1 MSETFLFQDPKIK
14 TLDLSVR
21 DARSAPFSLHGLYKP
36 ADGGLFRR
44 MPDEVAAR
52 VSPRVHYL
60 HTHTAGARLR
70 FVTNSKVIAVG
81 AVAEV
86 PPEDVSSR
94 TAAFAPGGAFCFSLY
109 ADGRLCRVLWP
120 ESFIQRG
127 AAIDLGIGNGR
138 SESLYEFGS
147 AEPREITLCFPCFL
161 KISALYIGLAKGAS
175 LAAAKPYV
183 NQKPVVFYG
192 SSITQGC
199 CASHPGNIY
208 QNVLSRKLNFDYIDL
223 GFSGAAKAEDAVI
236 DYLCTLDPCM
246 LVFDYDHNAKTPEL
260 LQETHL
266 PALRKL
272 RAAHP
277 KIPFILLSRPDCAPT
292 PEEVRRRIEVV
303 EASYR
308 ALLADGCGPV
318 HFINGMDIF
327 RSHDPDMMILDG
339 THPTDFG
346 FYCMAEA
353 LYAVM
358 KPYFA

>member
-1 MSETFLFQDPKIK
+1 MTDAFTFHDPAIGA
-14 TLDLSVR
+14 LDLSVF
-21 DARSAPFSLHGLYKP
+21 DARQAPFTLHGLYKP
-36 ADGGLFRR
+36 QNGGLFRR
-44 MPDEVAAR
+44 MPEDVAAR

-60 HTHTAGARLR
+60 HTHPAGARLR
-70 FVTNSKVIAVG
+70 FTTNSSVIAVG
-81 AVAEV
+81 ATVEA
-86 PPEDVSSR
+86 PPDDISSR
-94 TAAFAPGGAFCFSLY
+94 TAAYAPGGAFGFSLY
-109 ADGRLCRVLWP
+109 ADGKLCRAVWQ
-120 ESFIQRG
+120 ESFIQHG
-127 AAIDLGIGNGR
+127 AAIDLGIGSGR
-138 SESLYEFGS
+138 FEGMMNFG
-147 AEPREITLCFPCFL
+147 EGKPREITLCLPYFL
-161 KISALYIGLAKGAS
+161 NISALYIGLDKDAS
-175 LAAAKPYV
+175 LTAAKPYV
-183 NQKPVVFYG
+183 NEKPVVFYG

-208 QNVLSRKLNFDYIDL
+208 QNILSRRLNIDYLNL
-223 GFSGAAKAEDAVI
+223 GFSGAAKAEDAIV

-246 LVFDYDHNAKTPEL
+246 MVFDYDHNAKTPEAL
-260 LQETHL
+260 AQTHL

-277 KIPFILLSRPDCAPT
+277 EIPFILLSRPDCAPN

-327 RSHDPDMMILDG
+327 HSHDPDMMILDG

-358 KPYFA
+358 KPYFT